1 MVDVSVLDVRLHGT
15 KIGTITHI
23 QDSIS
28 VLKFVSC
35 GQSGKRRRG
44 RGGGDYQIILSG
56 SSSESFL
63 SAEIKGAW

>member
-44 RGGGDYQIILSG
+44 RGGWGLPNNLEWFQL
-56 SSSESFL
+56 
-63 SAEIKGAW
+63 